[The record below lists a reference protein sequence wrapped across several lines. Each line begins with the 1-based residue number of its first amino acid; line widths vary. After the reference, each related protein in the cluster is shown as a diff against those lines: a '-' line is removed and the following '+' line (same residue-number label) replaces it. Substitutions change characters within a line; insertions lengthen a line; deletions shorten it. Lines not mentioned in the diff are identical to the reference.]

1 LGGGGSLL
9 TLNPGTYI
17 ITGTLS
23 LGDFGVAG
31 TGVTLYFACTGWPT
45 PCAGGGEAGATV
57 VGSSNGDLNISAPAA
72 SSGQPYPGMAI
83 FSDRNNTSTLTLQSN
98 GAATITGTVYAKSA
112 QISTT
117 GNGGYTINGTVI
129 VSTALTSANGGL
141 TLNYDPNQNYNP
153 PGGSGLVR

>member
-1 LGGGGSLL
+1 
-9 TLNPGTYI
+9 
-17 ITGTLS
+17 
-23 LGDFGVAG
+23 
-31 TGVTLYFACTGWPT
+31 
-45 PCAGGGEAGATV
+45 
-57 VGSSNGDLNISAPAA
+57 
-72 SSGQPYPGMAI
+72 MAI
-83 FSDRNNTSTLTLQSN
+83 FFDRNNTSTLSLQSN

-153 PGGSGLVR
+153 PGGSGLIR